1 MSRAGC
7 AALSRAA
14 ASRPAVAFDV
24 FDTLLFRDTARPE
37 DLFTLMERT
46 GAAAPGFAAARREA
60 EASAREAARAAGR
73 AEVTLDEIYARP
85 ALAGRGAAPAA
96 ELATEAAV
104 LRADPAMREL
114 VGALRRAGKRL
125 YVVSD
130 M

>member
-14 ASRPAVAFDV
+14 GSRPAVAFDV

-60 EASAREAARAAGR
+60 EASARAAARAAGR
-73 AEVTLDEIYARP
+73 AEVTLNR
-85 ALAGRGAAPAA
+85 
-96 ELATEAAV
+96 
-104 LRADPAMREL
+104 
-114 VGALRRAGKRL
+114 
-125 YVVSD
+125 
-130 M
+130 